1 MSDTCLSQA
10 LQGKPVVSVTN
21 GKIIAKVLD
30 VLMDP
35 DSLQLAAV
43 VTSKGGL
50 LSREKDVE
58 VIPSPE
64 VQVWGQDVVL
74 VSRPDVI
81 VKKSELP
88 GSEKWLSVT
97 DRIKGHDVISTEGQ
111 RIGKLND
118 VVVDNRGQLVGYDLV
133 QAFVFSGGPSAG
145 LKRITARATSS
156 LGQDVL
162 ILDAAQIAPV
172 EGDEAAQADV
182 MPQAAEEM
190 PQPEATSRA
199 VEEMPP
205 VEGPARDPEETGWP
219 EQ

>member
-1 MSDTCLSQA
+1 MSDTCLSQE
-10 LQGKPVVSVTN
+10 LHGKPIVSVTN
-21 GKIIAKVLD
+21 GRIIAKVLD

-35 DSLQLAAV
+35 EGLQLAAV

-50 LSREKDVE
+50 LSREKDIE
-58 VIPSPE
+58 VIPSVE

-81 VKKSELP
+81 VKKGELP

-97 DRIKGHDVISTEGQ
+97 DRIKGHDVISTDGQ

-118 VVVDNRGQLVGYDLV
+118 VVIDNRGQLVGYDLV

-145 LKRITARATSS
+145 LKQITARATSS

-162 ILDAAQIAPV
+162 IVDATRIAAIQ
-172 EGDEAAQADV
+172 GDETVQADAV
-182 MPQAAEEM
+182 TQTAEEM
-190 PQPEATSRA
+190 PQVEATTQTT
-199 VEEMPP
+199 EEMPH
-205 VEGPARDPEETGWP
+205 VEEKNGREID
-219 EQ
+219 

>member
-1 MSDTCLSQA
+1 MSDTCLSQE
-10 LQGKPVVSVTN
+10 LHGKPIVSVTS
-21 GKIIAKVLD
+21 GRIIAKVLD

-35 DSLQLAAV
+35 DRLQLTAV

-50 LSREKDVE
+50 LSREKDIE
-58 VIPSPE
+58 VIPSVE

-88 GSEKWLSVT
+88 GSENWLSVT
-97 DRIKGHDVISTEGQ
+97 DRIKGHDVINTEGL

-118 VVVDNRGQLVGYDLV
+118 VVVDNRGQLVGYDLI
-133 QAFVFSGGPSAG
+133 QPFIFSGGPSAG
-145 LKRITARATSS
+145 LKQISAEATTS

-162 ILDAAQIAPV
+162 IV
-172 EGDEAAQADV
+172 
-182 MPQAAEEM
+182 
-190 PQPEATSRA
+190 EATRITPLGEEETPQTGA
-199 VEEMPP
+199 APLTVEETVREEVTPP
-205 VEGPARDPEETGWP
+205 SMEDELHMDRPSGSIEETSWT